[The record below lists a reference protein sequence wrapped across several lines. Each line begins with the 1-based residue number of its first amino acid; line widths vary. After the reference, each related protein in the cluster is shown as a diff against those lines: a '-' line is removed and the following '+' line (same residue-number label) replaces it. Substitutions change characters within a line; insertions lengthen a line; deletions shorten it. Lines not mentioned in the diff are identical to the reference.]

1 MDPSVSSD
9 PPSPSSGPPSRPW
22 EDGLSLPGRAFR
34 VLAADLGRAGPSGRA
49 ALRESG
55 RLAGEALFATLEGGA
70 EASPEAFWEEVRRV
84 AASAGLG
91 RPEYSVLAPGI
102 GSVALAGGPGSDTGG
117 PGDGGRS
124 RGSCHFAAGWIGGLL
139 TRAAGEPVA
148 VLEVSCAALGDGD
161 ACRFL
166 LGSGGR
172 LREVR
177 RRLAEGTG
185 LAGAVSGPRAPESR
199 RS

>member
-1 MDPSVSSD
+1 MDPSVSSE
-9 PPSPSSGPPSRPW
+9 PPSPSSGPTSPPW
-22 EDGLSLPGRAFR
+22 EDGLSLPGRAFQA
-34 VLAADLGRAGPSGRA
+34 LAGGLGRAGPSGRA

-55 RLAGEALFATLEGGA
+55 RLAGEALFATLDGGA

-102 GSVALAGGPGSDTGG
+102 GSVALTGG
-117 PGDGGRS
+117 PGGRGTARGG
-124 RGSCHFAAGWIGGLL
+124 CHFATGWIGGLL

-148 VLEVSCAALGDGD
+148 VLEVRCAALADGD

-177 RRLAEGTG
+177 RRLTEGTG
-185 LAGAVSGPRAPESR
+185 LAEAVSGHRTPESR
-199 RS
+199 RP